1 MGALSEK
8 LLAPENRAKVL
19 GDCVRLID
27 DEVKSKSGIT
37 GMAIKGAYAMVNKV
51 SATVVKDAMD
61 GLLNDFT
68 GRLEP
73 IFEEWKAK
81 GNGAPLK
88 QYMSARAANVA
99 NALLGI
105 TDDRAKRASG
115 TLKKA
120 YEMLRPTGQK
130 HVEEAIPRIG
140 ELLQKY
146 AG

>member
-8 LLAPENRAKVL
+8 LLAPGVRPKVL
-19 GDCVRLID
+19 DDCVRLID
-27 DEVKSKSGIT
+27 DEVGSKSGIT
-37 GMAIKGAYAMVNKV
+37 GMAIKSAYKMVKAV
-51 SATVVKDAMD
+51 SSTVIRDAMD
-61 GLLNDFT
+61 NLLNDFT
-68 GRLEP
+68 SRLEP
-73 IFEEWKAK
+73 IYDEWKAK
-81 GNGAPLK
+81 GAGTPLK
-88 QYMSARAANVA
+88 QYMSQRSPQVA

-140 ELLQKY
+140 ELLTKH
-146 AG
+146 AA